1 MSHLGYDELV
11 LSVFS
16 AFTNYIASNKYFDGC
31 LQKCHFVFI
40 SYLLYELTI
49 TLQYIVLFYCCYMSN
64 YLRSPWSKQPP
75 HKINWAQPVLS
86 NFQLSSLIY
95 SRPRFRKKSPI
106 RFAQKSNEITV
117 CRDIVNRFICFLLQV
132 E

>member
-1 MSHLGYDELV
+1 MNKNKEFTTVKSRYELSHLGYDELV

-40 SYLLYELTI
+40 SYLRYELTI

-64 YLRSPWSKQPP
+64 YLRSP
-75 HKINWAQPVLS
+75 
-86 NFQLSSLIY
+86 
-95 SRPRFRKKSPI
+95 
-106 RFAQKSNEITV
+106 
-117 CRDIVNRFICFLLQV
+117 
-132 E
+132 